1 MMITRFVKERP
12 GVRTLKVVVFA
23 RLQLPTLEV
32 QLVFPNVVNSFG
44 ILIVIDVWLDK
55 NEESKAKGEDKVK
68 VMLDAS
74 VDIIWLFELTDIDVI
89 T

>member
-1 MMITRFVKERP
+1 MITRFVKERP
-12 GVRTLKVVVFA
+12 GVRTLKVVVSA
-23 RLQLPTLEV
+23 RLQLPALEV